1 MNQDNVPHG
10 YFTVGVNVGGE
21 GIYAY
26 LIEIEVFLQD
36 SYVLH
41 IDLVV
46 VVDIAR
52 FKVFD
57 FDKAVCKGEI
67 DGLTA
72 AEMIKN
78 RYPKI
83 KIILATSMAETDW
96 MSRAKQIGIESFWYK
111 EYSNLSL
118 IEIMD
123 RTMDGENLYLDKPP
137 AVFLGKLKITDLTVQ
152 QKNLLRYLTRGL
164 SNKEIAEKMFIEPST
179 VKTHLDFIMNKTGI
193 HSRTELA
200 VKAAN
205 LGLSL
210 NTSS

>member
-1 MNQDNVPHG
+1 MSEKIKV
-10 YFTVGVNVGGE
+10 
-21 GIYAY
+21 
-26 LIEIEVFLQD
+26 LIVDDQRIARQ
-36 SYVLH
+36 YVDMFIKISKRYEPVASIAFAEDALEYCEKLSP
-41 IDLVV
+41 DLVIIDV
-46 VVDIAR
+46 VMQH
-52 FKVFD
+52 
-57 FDKAVCKGEI
+57 GI

-179 VKTHLDFIMNKTGI
+179 VKTHLDFIINKTGI

-210 NTSS
+210 SASS

>member
-1 MNQDNVPHG
+1 MSEKIKV
-10 YFTVGVNVGGE
+10 
-21 GIYAY
+21 
-26 LIEIEVFLQD
+26 LIVDDQRIARQ
-36 SYVLH
+36 YVDMFIKISKRYEPVASIALAEDALEYCEKLSP
-41 IDLVV
+41 DLVIMDV
-46 VVDIAR
+46 VMHH
-52 FKVFD
+52 
-57 FDKAVCKGEI
+57 GI

-78 RYPKI
+78 RYPEI
-83 KIILATSMAETDW
+83 KIILATLMAETDW
-96 MSRAKQIGIESFWYK
+96 MSRAKQMGIESFWYK

-137 AVFLGKLKITDLTVQ
+137 AVFLGNLKITDLTVQ

-210 NTSS
+210 NTPS